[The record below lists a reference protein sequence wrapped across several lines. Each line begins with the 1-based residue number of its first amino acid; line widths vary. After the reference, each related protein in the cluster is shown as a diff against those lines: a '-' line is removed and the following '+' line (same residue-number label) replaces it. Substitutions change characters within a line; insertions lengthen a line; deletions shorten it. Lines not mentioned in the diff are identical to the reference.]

1 MYAQL
6 GNIRFEGLKGFSSL
20 EESFGVNYVEHE
32 RINGKPRLQAVGS
45 VLDKITFDMFLH
57 ADFTNPEADIE
68 AIRLNMDN
76 REVLPLV
83 LGNGKV
89 VGNFVIPSFTKSTQF
104 TDPNGNIISA
114 TLSVE
119 LLESFTD
126 DPLRDSKKAAKSA
139 AFATTARN
147 NNVRTVLPPKLSA
160 GTEVT
165 TRVTEI
171 GYQATI
177 VNNYTAAAEANP
189 NTYEYYSGKITQSL
203 DDMEGNISVV
213 QERLQSAQDLQ
224 QLAESLPVALQQVYS
239 NIQNMRGAL
248 PISDIQSFKN
258 INNSL
263 LNSTFT
269 AKSANTRLAEQA
281 IIRRK

>member
-32 RINGKPRLQAVGS
+32 RINGKPRLQAVGD
-45 VLDKITFDMFLH
+45 VLDTITFDMFLH
-57 ADFTNPEADIE
+57 ADFTDPEADIE
-68 AIRLNMDN
+68 AIRLNMVN

-114 TLSVE
+114 TISVE
-119 LLESFTD
+119 LLESYSD
-126 DPLRDSKKAAKSA
+126 DPLRDSKKAAKNS

-147 NNVRTVLPPKLSA
+147 NNVRTVLPPKLSD

-165 TRVTEI
+165 ARVSEI
-171 GYQATI
+171 GYQAAI
-177 VNNYTAAAEANP
+177 VNNYTAAAESNP

-203 DDMEGNISVV
+203 DAMEGSITAAQN
-213 QERLQSAQDLQ
+213 RLQDAQDLQ

-248 PISDIQSFKN
+248 PISDIQDFKS

-269 AKSANTRLAEQA
+269 AKAANTRLAEQS